1 MIQIKEEEHI
11 ALDIARGIAKRFVRD
26 TTACKKEDFLFDLG
40 GYTSLITLYSTLSR
54 VYASSEWDSLL
65 HYYISNVVKIL
76 ENQGLTSLALIGG
89 LAGACSAISL
99 AGQEKNRYEK
109 LQNSLSGLL
118 INSTKDYYL
127 KPLQENISCNRP
139 SHCNFYDV
147 ISGVAGIGNY
157 LLGHV
162 EKKGFLELLKDIL
175 ATLVS
180 FCSSLVIHGQTVP
193 GWYRH
198 ADDEFLP
205 QDRSKFPKGNF
216 NLGFA
221 HGIPGVLAFLSL
233 SLSKG
238 IVVDKQK
245 ETIVRVANWI
255 WDKHAIKEKGIFWG
269 DRISFE
275 EETTGIREERLFVRD
290 AWCYG
295 TPGVSRALFL
305 AGLALDDTQIK
316 NQAIEAL
323 KNVFCRSREEWR
335 LPGLSFCH
343 GISGL
348 LTLTCKMYQ
357 ETALPLFKVKLQE
370 LKNAILTS
378 HNPQWELGFFPE
390 NISDIPEPLRSEKIG
405 MLEGISGILLPLL
418 LCDFAKEDTWMR
430 FFVIN

>member
-1 MIQIKEEEHI
+1 MVQIKEEHI
-11 ALDIARGIAKRFVRD
+11 SLGIARGIAKRFTD
-26 TTACKKEDFLFDLG
+26 TIVCKKEAFSFDLG
-40 GYTSLITLYSTLSR
+40 GYTSLIVLYSTLSR
-54 VYASSEWDSLL
+54 VYASSEWDLLL
-65 HYYISNVVKIL
+65 HDYISNIVKIL
-76 ENQGLTSLALIGG
+76 ESQGLTSLALIGG

-109 LQNSLSGLL
+109 LQSSLNTLL
-118 INSTKDYYL
+118 INSTKDHYL
-127 KPLQENISCNRP
+127 KPLQENISCNLP

-162 EKKGFLELLKDIL
+162 EKKGFLELLKEIL
-175 ATLVS
+175 STLVS

-198 ADDEFLP
+198 ADDEFLIEDRARFP
-205 QDRSKFPKGNF
+205 QGNF

-233 SLSKG
+233 SLSRG

-245 ETIVRVANWI
+245 ETIARVANWI
-255 WDKHAIKEKGIFWG
+255 GNKHAVWEKGIFWG
-269 DRISFE
+269 DRISFK
-275 EETTGIREERLFVRD
+275 EETTGIKEERPFVRD

-295 TPGVSRALFL
+295 TPGVSRSLFL
-305 AGLALDDTQIK
+305 AGLALDDAQIK
-316 NQAIEAL
+316 NQAVEAL

-343 GISGL
+343 GLSGL
-348 LTLTCKMYQ
+348 LTLTYKMYQ
-357 ETALPLFKVKLQE
+357 ETNLPFFKVKTQE
-370 LKNAILTS
+370 LKNTILS
-378 HNPQWELGFFPE
+378 SYNSQWELGFFPE
-390 NISDIPEPLRSEKIG
+390 SISDMSQLLRSEKIG

-418 LCDFAKEDTWMR
+418 LCDFTKEDTWTR

>member
-11 ALDIARGIAKRFVRD
+11 ALDIAREIAKRFAID
-26 TTACKKEDFLFDLG
+26 TIVCKKEDFSFDLG

-65 HYYISNVVKIL
+65 HYYISNIVKIL
-76 ENQGLTSLALIGG
+76 ESQGLASLALIGG

-109 LQNSLSGLL
+109 LQNSLNGLL

-162 EKKGFLELLKDIL
+162 EKKGFLELLKNIL
-175 ATLVS
+175 STLVS

-198 ADDEFLP
+198 ADDEFLAE
-205 QDRSKFPKGNF
+205 DRSSFPKGNF

-221 HGIPGVLAFLSL
+221 HGIPGILAFLSL
-233 SLSKG
+233 SLSRG
-238 IVVDKQK
+238 IVVDKQQ
-245 ETIVRVANWI
+245 ETIARIAKWI
-255 WDKHAIKEKGIFWG
+255 WDKHAVGKKGIFWG
-269 DRISFE
+269 ARVSFE
-275 EETTGIREERLFVRD
+275 EETTGIKEECPFVRD

-305 AGLALDDTQIK
+305 AGLALNDKQIQS
-316 NQAIEAL
+316 QAIEAL
-323 KNVFCRSREEWR
+323 KNVFCRSREEWC
-335 LPGLSFCH
+335 LPDPSFCH
-343 GISGL
+343 GLSGL
-348 LTLTCKMYQ
+348 LTLTYKMYQ
-357 ETALPLFKVKLQE
+357 ETNLPFFKAKSQE
-370 LKNAILTS
+370 LKNTLLS
-378 HNPQWELGFFPE
+378 SYNPQWELGFFPE
-390 NISDIPEPLRSEKIG
+390 SLSATSEPLRSEKVG
-405 MLEGISGILLPLL
+405 LLEGISGILLPLL
-418 LCDFAKEDTWMR
+418 WCDFPTEDAWTR